1 MGKIK
6 GFSSLDETEPRPAI
20 LAASGVMSEARRG
33 LSPDEYEARMRL
45 YETLVANNFPLPLFG
60 CEQPQIAEREANPKI
75 EMICWACGLVA
86 RRAGNQSQKKVVH
99 SGGRPLSENPTGQA
113 KRQRKYDLRN
123 YERRRERE
131 RELAARVRA
140 NRWASRRD
148 RAAGTET
155 ETYCR
160 PCFDIWGWPDE
171 FAAILEAVE
180 AVADIL
186 AEHARNL
193 PCKSRAAV

>member
-6 GFSSLDETEPRPAI
+6 DLSFLDELDPPGVI
-20 LAASGVMSEARRG
+20 LTVAKLVPEAREA
-33 LSPDEYEARMRL
+33 LPDDEYESRMRR
-45 YETLVANNFPLPLFG
+45 YESMVASNLPLPLFG
-60 CEQPQIAEREANPKI
+60 CEQPQIAECEANPKS
-75 EMICWACGLVA
+75 EMVCWACGLVA

-99 SGGRPLSENPTGQA
+99 SGGRPRSENPTGQA

-131 RELAARVRA
+131 RERAAIVRA
-140 NRWASRRD
+140 NRWLSRRSAD
-148 RAAGTET
+148 DGRET

-160 PCFDIWGWPDE
+160 PCFDVWGWPDE